1 MFSSTY
7 AEDPDRENRIA
18 EEVLVDT
25 YDIYEEMAAWEAYLE
40 DRVSFPFQ
48 AHWGDPDSGEE
59 VEVLS
64 FDDNNECDTNI
75 FVKVHYQN
83 GDEADELSVLLVEI
97 VPIEVDED
105 SQQAIEDW
113 QYWVEKGG
121 VSALEAEMEE
131 EY

>member
-1 MFSSTY
+1 MFHSHYS
-7 AEDPDRENRIA
+7 EDPERENRIA

-40 DRVSFPFQ
+40 DSISFPFL

-59 VEVLS
+59 VEVLG
-64 FDDNNECDTNI
+64 FDNNNECDTNI
-75 FVKVHYQN
+75 FVKVRYQN
-83 GDEADELSVLLVEI
+83 GEDVDELSVLLVEI
-97 VPIEVDED
+97 LPIEVDEE

-113 QYWVEKGG
+113 CYWVDKGG
-121 VSALEAEMEE
+121 ISALEAESDD